1 MEARGNGMT
10 EDFPALESR
19 VGRLEIAVID
29 GFKRI
34 ELLIQKEI
42 TDLKSEQLAQFQR
55 TLDWTLDDQRAAWA
69 AIRLLEQYSNQRRKV
84 TQIVGGFLAVG
95 FGGFVTWL
103 ATFLTAQHPHP

>member
-1 MEARGNGMT
+1 MN
-10 EDFPALESR
+10 DVPALEGR
-19 VGRLEIAVID
+19 VSRLEVAVTD

-69 AIRLLEQYSNQRRKV
+69 AIRLLEQYSKQRQRIA
-84 TQIVGGFLAVG
+84 QIVGGFLAVG